1 MKLTIIGA
9 TGNVGSRI
17 LSQALAAGH
26 DVTVVARRPEVIAA
40 APNLSVIRGSATDSE
55 AIAQAARDADAV
67 VVAITGKPSDKSFM
81 QTNLPGVIEGL
92 KSAGAPRLVLVSA
105 FGAGDTASKASWYMR
120 FVYRHLLG
128 GFMADKDASDGLLQA
143 SGLPWTILY
152 PVNLKDAAAT
162 NAAVSLPLDRVAKV
176 PGLPTLPFDD
186 AAAQILAAAE
196 NPDTRGQ
203 RLLVTTE
210 RGFRRA

>member
-17 LSQALAAGH
+17 LSRALAAGH
-26 DVTVVARRPEVIAA
+26 DVRVVARRPEAIAA

-55 AIAQAARDADAV
+55 TIAQAARDADAV

-81 QTNLPGVIEGL
+81 QTNLPGVIE
-92 KSAGAPRLVLVSA
+92 
-105 FGAGDTASKASWYMR
+105 ASWYMR
-120 FVYRHLLG
+120 FVYRHVLG
-128 GFMADKDASDGLLQA
+128 GFMTDKDASDRLLQA

-162 NAAVSLPLDRVAKV
+162 GAAVSLPLDRVAKV
-176 PGLPTLPFDD
+176 PGLPTLSFDD

-210 RGFRRA
+210 KGFRRA

>member
-17 LSQALAAGH
+17 LSRALAAGH
-26 DVTVVARRPEVIAA
+26 DVRVVARRPEAIAA

-55 AIAQAARDADAV
+55 TIAQAARDADAV

-105 FGAGDTASKASWYMR
+105 FGAGDTAGKASWYMR
-120 FVYRHLLG
+120 FVYRHVLG
-128 GFMADKDASDGLLQA
+128 GFMADKDASDRLLQA
-143 SGLPWTILY
+143 SSLPWTILY

-162 NAAVSLPLDRVAKV
+162 LPLDRVAKV
-176 PGLPTLPFDD
+176 PGLPTLSFDD

-210 RGFRRA
+210 KGFRRA